1 MDRSGSLGLDP
12 APAPAEVRRGS
23 YLVKEIFR
31 TLQGEGGLVG
41 TPMVFV
47 RFAGCNLWSGR
58 EEDRAGARCDF
69 CDTDFVGGERL
80 DGPAI
85 VERLGAA
92 AAGGPRWICFTGGEP
107 LLQLDRALLEA
118 VRGAGYRVAIET
130 NGTVA
135 LGELRPL
142 VDWVCMSPKTE
153 PLAVTS
159 GEELKLIYRG
169 QPAAAIR
176 RYEGLDFRHFFLQ
189 PEWGRRYDELLAGAL
204 AFLEA
209 QQRWRLS
216 LQVHKWVGLR

>member
-159 GEELKLIYRG
+159 GQELKLVYRG
-169 QPAAAIR
+169 QSAAAIR
-176 RYEGLDFRHFFLQ
+176 RYEELDFRHFFLQ